1 MVSDMD
7 VVYAE
12 QTVTFSIYN
21 TLYFNT
27 HTNYLRVNYQICIVE
42 LQITFL
48 FFAFICPALIL

>member
-27 HTNYLRVNYQICIVE
+27 HTNYL
-42 LQITFL
+42 
-48 FFAFICPALIL
+48 